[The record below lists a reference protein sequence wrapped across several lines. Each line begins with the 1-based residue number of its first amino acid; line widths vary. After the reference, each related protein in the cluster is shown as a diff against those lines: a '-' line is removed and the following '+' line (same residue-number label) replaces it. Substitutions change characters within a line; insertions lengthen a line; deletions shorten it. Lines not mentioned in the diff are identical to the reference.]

1 MLPLFTEFELPLFTE
16 FELPLFTEFEIITA
30 QQLCLERNREN
41 PSDADYAD
49 AVKLAAK
56 WNNDRI
62 KNGLK
67 PFQ

>member
-1 MLPLFTEFELPLFTE
+1 M
-16 FELPLFTEFEIITA
+16 LPLFTEFEIITA
-30 QQLCLERNREN
+30 KQLCLERNREKPN
-41 PSDADYAD
+41 DVDYQD

-56 WNNDRI
+56 WNNDRN